1 VAIQP
6 IRLFGDQVLREPAV
20 AVRDFDREL
29 RRLVTDLTETMQAA
43 PGRGLAAPQIGVG
56 LRVFTYQ
63 MAEEEPGHLINPV
76 LTFPDEEDQLGPE
89 GCLSIPGL
97 GFDCLRRKNVIAAG
111 CNMYGDPVTIAGS
124 DLLARCIQHETD
136 HLDGVLFVD
145 RLDPETK
152 AAAEQAIR
160 EAEWSGGI
168 VPEIRESP
176 HRMHGA
182 AR

>member
-1 VAIQP
+1 MAVQP
-6 IRLFGDQVLREPAV
+6 IRLFGDPVLRLSAAPV
-20 AVRDFDREL
+20 VDFDNEL
-29 RRLVTDLTETMQAA
+29 RRLVEDLTETMQAA

-63 MAEEEPGHLINPV
+63 MPDEEPGHLINPTLV
-76 LTFPDEEDQLGPE
+76 FPDEEDQFGPE

-97 GFDCLRRKNVIAAG
+97 AFDCHRRRNVIARG
-111 CNMYGDPVTIAGS
+111 FSMYGEPVEIAGS

-145 RLDPETK
+145 RLDPETR

-160 EAEWSGGI
+160 EAEWSDGT
-168 VPEIRESP
+168 VPDIKESP
-176 HRMHGA
+176 HRMYGA